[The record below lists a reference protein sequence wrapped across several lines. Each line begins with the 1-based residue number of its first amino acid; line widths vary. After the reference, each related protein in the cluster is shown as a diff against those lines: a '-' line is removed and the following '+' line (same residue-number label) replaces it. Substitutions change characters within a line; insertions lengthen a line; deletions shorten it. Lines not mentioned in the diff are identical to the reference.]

1 MYAVTDYW
9 FDTWPMMLSR
19 ARRKLMILGT
29 DAPTIAD
36 IVFRKRPDVTAT
48 RLNSIYYWLS
58 QNISL
63 RLFRWC
69 RNKRLLYVHPSMKP
83 RLLALGYR
91 EEELMFIS
99 NGFELET
106 AERVPAQEK
115 VYDVVWIGRV
125 HQQKGIDD
133 LLNTLSYLRQMIPNF
148 RAVLIG
154 KVEAELRPR
163 IEEQGLSDCVT
174 STGLVSKAIA
184 ELGLKDCVHFAGLV
198 SEEEKFRLLKASRVL
213 LMPSRYESWGIVI
226 GEALAS
232 NVPVVAYELQAYRP
246 IFGDLVRFVERF
258 DLARFKELALR
269 TVREAR
275 TGKIELPQQE
285 LEQLKAEHSW
295 EAARQRFE
303 QTLEELTSDLG
314 QKADC
319 PRRTGKAPLVLH
331 SQIKE
336 RASSL
341 C

>member
-1 MYAVTDYW
+1 
-9 FDTWPMMLSR
+9 
-19 ARRKLMILGT
+19 
-29 DAPTIAD
+29 
-36 IVFRKRPDVTAT
+36 
-48 RLNSIYYWLS
+48 
-58 QNISL
+58 
-63 RLFRWC
+63 
-69 RNKRLLYVHPSMKP
+69 
-83 RLLALGYR
+83 
-91 EEELMFIS
+91 MFIS
-99 NGFELET
+99 NGFDLET

-154 KVEAELRPR
+154 RVEAELKPR
-163 IEEQGLSDCVT
+163 IEAQGLSDCVT
-174 STGLVSKAIA
+174 
-184 ELGLKDCVHFAGLV
+184 FAGLV

-226 GEALAS
+226 GEALAC
-232 NVPVVAYELQAYRP
+232 NVPVVAYKLQAYRP
-246 IFGDLVRFVERF
+246 IFGDLVRCVERF

-275 TGKIELPQQE
+275 TGKIELSQHE

-319 PRRTGKAPLVLH
+319 PRKPAKPHLCFTPQVEERTL
-331 SQIKE
+331 
-336 RASSL
+336 SL
-341 C
+341 